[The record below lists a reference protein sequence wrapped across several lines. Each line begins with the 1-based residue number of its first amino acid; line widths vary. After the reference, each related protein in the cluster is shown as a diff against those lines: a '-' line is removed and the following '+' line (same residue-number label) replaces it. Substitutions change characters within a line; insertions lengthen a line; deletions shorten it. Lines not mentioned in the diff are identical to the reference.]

1 MDTRGGISHFLNT
14 YKKGGQYFQGKGEGK
29 RRLKLNLEKFK
40 KNLKMSDF
48 IFPWDDE
55 FFQIFDINW
64 KPIVEKIWIS
74 LLKQK
79 IKISLCQM
87 KIINTIKQATNWK
100 NNRNI
105 LEKV

>member
-1 MDTRGGISHFLNT
+1 
-14 YKKGGQYFQGKGEGK
+14 
-29 RRLKLNLEKFK
+29 
-40 KNLKMSDF
+40 MSDF
-48 IFPWDDE
+48 IFLWDDE
-55 FFQIFDINW
+55 FFQIIDVNW

-87 KIINTIKQATNWK
+87 KIITIKQATNWK

-105 LEKV
+105 LEKMWICLINKNI